1 MISFSVGPFS
11 VVFLVAPGIGIRRTS
26 RRQGGGIEVAAV
38 MEEEKATQPAVAAE
52 VFSDK
57 EGHGSDGSPLVV
69 SGSGREIQYGGW
81 VYHLGVNT
89 VGHEYCH
96 LRFLVLRGT
105 YIAMYKREPEE
116 HPGIVSGMN
125 S

>member
-1 MISFSVGPFS
+1 M
-11 VVFLVAPGIGIRRTS
+11 
-26 RRQGGGIEVAAV
+26 
-38 MEEEKATQPAVAAE
+38 MEEEKATRAAVATEAL
-52 VFSDK
+52 SDK
-57 EGHGSDGSPLVV
+57 EGHGSDGSPLVN
-69 SGSGREIQYGGW
+69 GSGRGIQYGGW

-96 LRFLVLRGT
+96 LRYLVLRGT
-105 YIAMYKREPEE
+105 YIVMYKRDPEE